1 MGAAHCSGCWEGS
14 PSPRFF
20 ASFQVAGRSHQLH
33 VGLGGLCG
41 DPLEA
46 DVQER
51 QVLLV
56 ITHQKLLF
64 LGPALP
70 PTHYEQGTKSRFQ
83 YFRQLRDKA
92 LSAQTKG
99 QSFLQLPLEVSSKPG
114 YLTRD
119 SHFLY
124 FKESHCSVRDFTD
137 WFRSSSPHSVTG
149 NQ

>member
-1 MGAAHCSGCWEGS
+1 M
-14 PSPRFF
+14 
-20 ASFQVAGRSHQLH
+20 
-33 VGLGGLCG
+33 
-41 DPLEA
+41 
-46 DVQER
+46 QER

-64 LGPALP
+64 LGSALP
-70 PTHYEQGTKSRFQ
+70 PTHSEQGTKSRFQ

-114 YLTRD
+114 YLTKD
-119 SHFLY
+119 SHLLY
-124 FKESHCSVRDFTD
+124 FKESHCCVRDFTD